1 MSESVPAYSVS
12 GALTFDTV
20 PDLYRTSARWF
31 EGAGDITLDLA
42 QVSNTDSAGLALLVE
57 WQRRARDGQRTLR
70 FANVPTQVQTL
81 IRINGLQ
88 DALLNQNS

>member
-1 MSESVPAYSVS
+1 MSEAAHSVS

-20 PDLYRTSARWF
+20 PDLYRSSTDWF
-31 EGAGDITLDLA
+31 KSGTGDLTLDLA

-57 WQRRARDGQRTLR
+57 WLRRARDNKRILR
-70 FANVPTQVQTL
+70 FTNVPAQVQTL

-88 DALLNQNS
+88 DALLNQNN

>member
-1 MSESVPAYSVS
+1 MSEAAHSIS

-20 PDLYRTSARWF
+20 PDLYRSSADWF
-31 EGAGDITLDLA
+31 KSGTGDLTLDLA

-57 WQRRARDGQRTLR
+57 WLRRARDIKRILR
-70 FANVPTQVQTL
+70 FTNVPAQVQTL

-88 DALLNQNS
+88 DALLNQNN